1 MRSAERGM
9 KAPIVRCPKC
19 GTEAPHKIVPRFVR
33 STSESLIHHFGGWL
47 MLALWQKS
55 REQRFLCGS
64 CDEFFYART
73 EGSPLARAG
82 FIVLLLLIAYAIYD
96 WLAHF

>member
-1 MRSAERGM
+1 M

-19 GTEAPHKIVPRFVR
+19 GTEAAHKLAPPFLR
-33 STSESLIHHFGGWL
+33 STSETLVQHLGGWL

-55 REQRFLCGS
+55 REQRFLCSS

-73 EGSPLARAG
+73 ENSPIARAV
-82 FIVLLLLIAYAIYD
+82 FIVLVLIIAYAIYD
-96 WLAHF
+96 WLAQL